1 MSILVDRNTKLI
13 TQGITGKAGLFHT
26 IRCHD
31 YGTHVVGGVNPRKP
45 GTDIMGFPVYVSV
58 KEAVERTGAN
68 TTMIFVPAP
77 YAADAIIEAADAGI
91 QLIVAITEGIPV
103 RDMLQV
109 HQYLKSSNS
118 ILIGPNC
125 PGVVTADVAKVGIAP
140 GFIHK
145 KGKIGIVS
153 RSGTLTYEA
162 VYQTTLSGLGQTTAV
177 GIGGDPVH
185 GLNHIEVIRRFEEDP
200 ETEGIILIGEI
211 GGTDEEEAAEYIK
224 SNVSKPVA
232 AFIAGASAPKGKRM
246 GHAGA
251 IIRGSGGTA
260 SSKIKALEN
269 AGVFVATTAADI
281 GNKMCSALL
290 NRTKKCHCT
299 SDPHCDESGNY
310 LVEGSA

>member
-1 MSILVDRNTKLI
+1 MAILVDQNTKVI

-31 YGTHVVGGVNPRKP
+31 YGTNIVGGVNPKKP
-45 GTDIMGFPVYVSV
+45 GTEIAGFPVFGSV
-58 KEAVERTGAN
+58 RDAVERTGAN
-68 TTMIFVPAP
+68 TSMIFVPAP
-77 YAADAIIEAADAGI
+77 YAADAIVEAADAGI
-91 QLIVAITEGIPV
+91 KLIVAITEGIPV
-103 RDMLQV
+103 RDMLNV
-109 HQYLKSSNS
+109 HNYLKGSDS

-125 PGVVTADVAKVGIAP
+125 PGVTTADVAKVGIAP

-185 GLNHIEVIRRFEEDP
+185 GLNHIDVIRMFEEDP

-211 GGTDEEEAAEYIK
+211 GGSDEEEAAEFIK

-251 IIRGSGGTA
+251 IIRGSRGTA
-260 SSKIKALEN
+260 ASKIKALEDAN
-269 AGVFVATTAADI
+269 VFVAQTAAEI
-281 GNKMCSALL
+281 GGKMCAAMLYH
-290 NRTKKCHCT
+290 TKKCHCKN
-299 SDPHCDESGNY
+299 SNCR
-310 LVEGSA
+310 

>member
-1 MSILVDRNTKLI
+1 MAILVDQNTKVI

-31 YGTHVVGGVNPRKP
+31 YGTNIVGGVNPKKP
-45 GTDIMGFPVYVSV
+45 GTEIAGFPVFGSV
-58 KEAVERTGAN
+58 RDAVERTGAN
-68 TTMIFVPAP
+68 TSMIFVPAP
-77 YAADAIIEAADAGI
+77 YAADAIVEAADAGI
-91 QLIVAITEGIPV
+91 KLIVAITEGIPV
-103 RDMLQV
+103 RDMLNV
-109 HQYLKSSNS
+109 HNYLKGSDS

-125 PGVVTADVAKVGIAP
+125 PGVTTADVAKVGIAP

-185 GLNHIEVIRRFEEDP
+185 GLNHIDVIRMFEEDP

-211 GGTDEEEAAEYIK
+211 GGSDEEEAAEFIK

-251 IIRGSGGTA
+251 IIRGSRGTA
-260 SSKIKALEN
+260 ASKIKALEDAN
-269 AGVFVATTAADI
+269 VFVAQTAAEI
-281 GNKMCSALL
+281 GGKMCAAMLYH
-290 NRTKKCHCT
+290 TKKCHCK
-299 SDPHCDESGNY
+299 SKNCR
-310 LVEGSA
+310 

>member
-1 MSILVDRNTKLI
+1 MSILVNHDTKLI
-13 TQGITGKAGLFHT
+13 TQGITGNTGLFHT

-31 YGTHVVGGVNPRKP
+31 YGTNVVGGVNPRKP
-45 GTDIMGFPVYVSV
+45 GTEIAGFPVFGSV
-58 KEAVERTGAN
+58 KEAVERTSAN

-77 YAADAIIEAADAGI
+77 YAADAIVEAADSGI
-91 QLIVAITEGIPV
+91 RLIVAITEGIPV
-103 RDMLQV
+103 RDMLHV
-109 HQYLKSSNS
+109 HNYLKGSES

-125 PGVVTADVAKVGIAP
+125 PGVTTADVAKVGISP

-185 GLNHIEVIRRFEEDP
+185 GLNHIEVIRMFQDDP

-211 GGTDEEEAAEYIK
+211 GGTDEEEAAEFIK
-224 SNVSKPVA
+224 SYVRKPVA

-260 SSKIKALEN
+260 ASKIKALED
-269 AGVFVATTAADI
+269 AGVFVANTAAEI
-281 GNKMCSALL
+281 GGKMCAAMLYH
-290 NRTKKCHCT
+290 TKKCHCIT
-299 SDPHCDESGNY
+299 DINCK
-310 LVEGSA
+310 

>member
-1 MSILVDRNTKLI
+1 MAILVDKNTKLI

-31 YGTHVVGGVNPRKP
+31 YGTQIVGGVNPKKP
-45 GTDIMGFPVYVSV
+45 GTEIMGFPVFGSV
-58 KEAVERTGAN
+58 KEAVNRTAAN

-77 YAADAIIEAADAGI
+77 FAADAIIEAADAGI
-91 QLIVAITEGIPV
+91 KLIVAITEGIPV

-109 HQYLKSSNS
+109 HHYLKGSNS
-118 ILIGPNC
+118 ILVGPNC
-125 PGVVTADVAKVGIAP
+125 PGITTADVAKVGIAP

-185 GLNHIEVIRRFEEDP
+185 GLNHIDVIRMFEEDP

-211 GGTDEEEAAEYIK
+211 GGSDEEEAAEFIK
-224 SNVSKPVA
+224 SNVTKPVA

-260 SSKIKALEN
+260 SSKIKALEE
-269 AGVFVATTAADI
+269 AGVLVATTAAEI
-281 GNKMCSALL
+281 GGKMCAAMLY
-290 NRTKKCHCT
+290 NTKKCHCK
-299 SDPHCDESGNY
+299 SDPRCNESNHY
-310 LVEGSA
+310 SI